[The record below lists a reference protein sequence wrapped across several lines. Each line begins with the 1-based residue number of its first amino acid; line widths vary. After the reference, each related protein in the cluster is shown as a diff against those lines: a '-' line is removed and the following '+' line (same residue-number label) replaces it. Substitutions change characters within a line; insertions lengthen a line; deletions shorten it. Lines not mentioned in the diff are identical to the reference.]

1 MIRIYPSEDGFEIL
15 FQLAT
20 DIAIW
25 TNPHLFFNL
34 KDVPELERKV
44 ELEKLK
50 TKMGEI
56 IS

>member
-1 MIRIYPSEDGFEIL
+1 MIRIYPSEDGFETL

-25 TNPHLFFNL
+25 TNPQLFFNL
-34 KDVPELERKV
+34 KDAPELEREV
-44 ELEKLK
+44 ELKKLK